1 MKSKPAATFVAAS
14 LWLALFA
21 SASRPLLAQTP
32 TLAASPNALQ
42 FTTSVGV
49 APAAQQVTLTSTPT
63 ALNYSAF
70 ANYVTGPVTG
80 VNWLQ
85 VTPSSG
91 SSNTT
96 VSVAVVNANQLT
108 AGTYTA
114 TISFV
119 ATAFNN
125 VFATVQ
131 VTLTVTGSGTGSG
144 SLSAIPTSFTFNYTP
159 GGAAPAAQ
167 LLSVFSSLSTSYSA
181 LVTISSGTT
190 TWLQVSP
197 SSAPSGTSAS
207 FTVTP
212 VNFTSLGAG
221 TYSATITVVS
231 GLGNTLTVPV
241 TLVVGG
247 GGTGTG
253 FISPSSVSLGSA
265 AGQTTPSQQTVTL
278 NPGFNTNFTVSGI
291 TTNSGGNW
299 LTVTP
304 SSGNVSGSTTI
315 QVNANPVGLPNGSYS
330 GSFVVTLAGIGS
342 TNVPVQFA
350 VGSGSTGGGT
360 LILSQSSLTFNTP
373 STAQMPN
380 QQVIAINSNTTAPIS
395 FTATATTSTGG
406 GWLTISQASGTTPA
420 NIVVSANPTFLA
432 TGSYFGNISITPI
445 GGTTQNIPVTLVI
458 GSTGGGGTGGT
469 CAAGIATPSS
479 LTFNAV
485 TGSNAQ
491 QQNLTINPGSA
502 STTFTLSPV
511 SNPQWLTLFNFFG
524 TGPQTIPV
532 QALSQSF
539 PAGTYTAYINVTIG
553 STTCQIPA
561 TLTVSST
568 GGGTGAPAASPT
580 SLIFNV
586 PPGSTTQ
593 PNNQSITITTP
604 APAQFSATAT
614 VSGTAINWLA
624 VGPNIGQTF
633 SSGGT
638 ATAGINVGVQSFT
651 ALPVGLYNG
660 TITITFT
667 SGGYAPL
674 TIPVTLN
681 LGNAP
686 TGSLTPNQLNFSFQT
701 GGANPPAQFLTVSTL
716 NGASATFTATGTS
729 STGANWLNV
738 APASGTG
745 PGVVAVSVNPGSLT
759 AGTYTGNVNVQLAG
773 STNPISVPV
782 TLIVNSN
789 PVLRVNPTAAQF
801 NYQIGGSVGAGQ
813 GQSVEVTSTGA
824 PISFSATST
833 IDSPFGGTPWLS
845 VSSSSNTTPAT
856 VSINVNAASLTAGTY
871 TGVVSF
877 TTPGQAPLNVPVR
890 LTVSSA
896 PLLNPT
902 PRILNFTSQ
911 TNAGPTPQNLNIST
925 TGGSVSITPTAV
937 TSTGAPWL
945 TVSQSTAST
954 PTTLQIS
961 ANPAGLTEGTYY
973 GAVLITAGQ
982 NSAENS
988 PLVIP
993 VVYTVGG
1000 ATNLSVRPGPLT
1012 FTQIQGAA
1020 APSAQNLE
1028 ISSTGN
1034 LLSYTATVSTLNGS
1048 NWLAVSPVS
1057 NITPSSISVS
1067 VNGSALP
1074 VGSYSGSVVITAQ
1087 GAGNSPQVVPI
1098 TLNVIAA
1105 PNLSVTPQTLT
1116 YTATTSGGNPASQTI
1131 SLASTGANVPFT
1143 AATTVSG
1150 GAPNWLTVS
1159 PASGT
1164 TPITLTVGVNT
1175 STLTPGTYTGTVTIT
1190 TGLAPINIPVTLT
1203 LSAVTPAQITSV
1215 TNAASFLPTA
1225 VTPGMITAIFGS
1237 NMGPATIT
1245 TARLTPQ
1252 GTIDTNLA
1260 STRVLFDNIAAPLV
1274 YVRNDVISAIV
1285 PYEVAGRA
1293 TTNVVVE
1300 YQGVRSQPVTIRVVD
1315 TAPAIFTA
1323 NQQGTGA
1330 GAIQNQNGSANTTGN
1345 GAARGEV
1352 ATLYLT
1358 GEGQLSPGGQTGVI
1372 ATGTRRIV
1380 APVTVRVGGREAT
1393 VVYAGPV
1400 PTVVLG
1406 LGQVNF
1412 VVPSDAPTGAN
1423 VPVEVVVG
1431 GVGTQGTVTMSVR

>member
-1 MKSKPAATFVAAS
+1 MKRKPAASFVAAS

-21 SASRPLLAQTP
+21 SASQPLLAQT
-32 TLAASPNALQ
+32 LAVTPNILQ
-42 FTTSVGV
+42 FNTSVGV
-49 APAAQQVTLTSTPT
+49 APPSQQVTLTSTPT
-63 ALNYSAF
+63 ALNFAAF
-70 ANYVTGPVTG
+70 ANYVTGPVSG

-85 VTPSSG
+85 VTPGTGTANS
-91 SSNTT
+91 T
-96 VSVAVVNANQLT
+96 VTIAVVNANQLT

-114 TISFV
+114 TVSFV
-119 ATAFNN
+119 ATAFSN
-125 VFATVQ
+125 VFSTVN

-144 SLSAIPTSFTFNYTP
+144 SLSALPTNFTFNYTP
-159 GGAAPAAQ
+159 GGSVPSAQ
-167 LLSVFSSLSTSYSA
+167 LLQVFSSLATSYSA
-181 LVTISSGTT
+181 LVTISSGST
-190 TWLQVSP
+190 TWLQISP

-212 VNFTSLGAG
+212 VNYTSLAVG
-221 TYSATITVVS
+221 TYSATITIVS
-231 GLGNTLTVPV
+231 GLGNTLQVPV

-247 GGTGTG
+247 TGGGSG
-253 FISPSSVSLGSA
+253 FVSPSSVSLGSS
-265 AGQTTPSQQTVTL
+265 AGQTTPSQQIITL
-278 NPGFNTNFTVSGI
+278 NPGFNTNFTVSNV
-291 TTNSGGNW
+291 TTNSGGAW
-299 LTVTP
+299 LTVNPT
-304 SSGNVSGSTTI
+304 SGSVSGSTTI
-315 QVNANPVGLPNGSYS
+315 QVNANPVGLPNGNYA
-330 GSFVVTLAGIGS
+330 GSFVVTMAGIGS

-350 VGSGSTGGGT
+350 VGSGSTGGGS
-360 LILSQSSLTFNTP
+360 LLLSQSSLTFNTP
-373 STAQMPN
+373 STAQLPT
-380 QQVIAINSNTTAPIS
+380 QQVITINSSTTQSVS
-395 FTATATTSTGG
+395 FTASATTSTGG
-406 GWLTISQASGTTPA
+406 GWLTLSQASGTTPTSL
-420 NIVVSANPTFLA
+420 VVSANPTFLA
-432 TGSYFGNISITPI
+432 TGSYFGNITITPI
-445 GGTTQNIPVTLVI
+445 GGTPQTIPVTLTI
-458 GSTGGGGTGGT
+458 GTGGGGTGGT
-469 CAAGIATPSS
+469 CAVGLATPSP
-479 LTFNAV
+479 LTFNSAP
-485 TGSNAQ
+485 GSTPV
-491 QQNLTINPGSA
+491 QQNLTINPGAGVSYSLSA
-502 STTFTLSPV
+502 IV
-511 SNPQWLTLFNFFG
+511 NPAWLTIFNPFG
-524 TGPQTIPV
+524 TGQQTIPV
-532 QALSQSF
+532 QANPSGL
-539 PAGTYTAYINVTIG
+539 PAGTYSASIRVTINN
-553 STTCQIPA
+553 TTCDVPV
-561 TLTVSST
+561 TFTVSTT
-568 GGGTGAPAASPT
+568 GGGTGSPTASPT

-593 PNNQSITITTP
+593 PNNQAITITTP
-604 APAQFSATAT
+604 AAAQFTATAS
-614 VSGTAINWLA
+614 VSGTGINWLA

-633 SSGGT
+633 STGAAAT
-638 ATAGINVGVQSFT
+638 ATVNVGVQNFT

-701 GGANPPAQFLTVSTL
+701 GGTNPPTQFLTVNTL
-716 NGASATFTATGTS
+716 NGASASFTATGTT

-759 AGTYTGNVNVQLAG
+759 AGTYSGTVGVQLAG

-813 GQSVEVTSTGA
+813 GQSIEVTSTGA
-824 PISFSATST
+824 PITFTATST

-845 VSSSSNTTPAT
+845 VSQSSITTPTT
-856 VSINVNAASLTAGTY
+856 VSINVNAANLTAGTY

-877 TTPGQAPLNVPVR
+877 TTPGQAPLNIPVR

-911 TNAGPTPQNLNIST
+911 TNAAPTPLNLNIST

-937 TSTGAPWL
+937 TSTGATWL
-945 TVSQSTAST
+945 TVSQSTSST

-961 ANPAGLTEGTYY
+961 ANPAGLAEGTYY
-973 GAVLITAGQ
+973 GAVLITAAQ
-982 NSAENS
+982 NTAENS
-988 PLVIP
+988 PLVVP

-1000 ATNLSVRPGPLT
+1000 ATNLTVRPGPLT

-1020 APSAQNLE
+1020 APAAQSLDV
-1028 ISSTGN
+1028 SSTGN
-1034 LLSYTATVSTLNGS
+1034 LLTYTATVSTLNGS
-1048 NWLAVSPVS
+1048 NWLTVSPVT

-1067 VNGSALP
+1067 VNGSSLP
-1074 VGSYSGSVVITAQ
+1074 IGSYSGSVVISAS
-1087 GAGNSPQVVPI
+1087 GAGNTPQVVPI

-1105 PNLSVTPQTLT
+1105 PNITVTPQSLT

-1131 SLASTGANVPFT
+1131 QLASTGANVPFT

-1150 GAPNWLTVS
+1150 GAPNWLTVT
-1159 PASGT
+1159 PTSGT
-1164 TPITLTVGVNT
+1164 TPTTLTVGVNT

-1237 NMGPATIT
+1237 NMGPTTIT
-1245 TARLTPQ
+1245 TARLTAQ

-1293 TTNVVVE
+1293 TTSVVVE
-1300 YQGVRSQPVTIRVVD
+1300 YQGVRSQPVSIRVVD

-1330 GAIQNQNGSANTTGN
+1330 GAIQNQNGSTNTTGN
-1345 GAARGEV
+1345 AAARGEV
-1352 ATLYLT
+1352 ATVYLT

-1380 APVTVRVGGREAT
+1380 APVTVRVGGRDAT
-1393 VVYAGPV
+1393 VLYAGPV

-1412 VVPSDAPTGAN
+1412 IIPNDAPTGAN
-1423 VPVEVVVG
+1423 VPVEVIVG
-1431 GVGTQGTVTMSVR
+1431 GVSTQGTVTMSVR